1 VGLIVGPPL
10 VGFGMDAAPPHG
22 FAWMLAAFC
31 AFYVAVVVW
40 RMLTME
46 RTAKLGPSAPKS

>member
-1 VGLIVGPPL
+1 M

-31 AFYVAVVVW
+31 GVYVAVVLG
-40 RMLTME
+40 RMFTVE
-46 RTAKLGPSAPKS
+46 RSVKLGQSPSKS